1 MKAPATKLSRRQF
14 LSITASAGLLLAG
27 GLGVASRSKAQAAE
41 AFRDSRLVMGSIANL
56 TIISTDAAQARA
68 AISAAFDRM
77 QGLEAVLS
85 RFREQSQLSQ
95 LNTVGWL
102 TDAHPALVEVLTRA
116 VAYGHLTGGAFDV
129 SIEPV
134 HKLYREQALLGKLP
148 THNDVEAARQYVNYR
163 AIEIN
168 PGSVRFKQAGMAVTL
183 DGIGKGYIIDQGAAV
198 LREYGFDNVL
208 VEIGGDMNAL
218 GQPAERPW
226 QISIE
231 QPDTA
236 LAQQPLIAHLSSI
249 ALATSGDYLNSFTV
263 DHRLNHILDP
273 QSGISPLELAS
284 ASVIAPTACDA
295 DALATALIVMG
306 KARGLELA
314 EQLEDVEAL
323 VIAKKGAIH
332 QTADFPLHRA

>member
-27 GLGVASRSKAQAAE
+27 GLGVASRSKAQAADS
-41 AFRDSRLVMGSIANL
+41 FRESRLVMGSIANL
-56 TIISTDAAQARA
+56 TIISADAQQAQA
-68 AISAAFDRM
+68 AIRAAFDRM

-102 TDAHPALVEVLTRA
+102 NDAHPALVEVLTRA
-116 VAYGHLTGGAFDV
+116 VAYGRLTDGAFDV

-134 HKLYREQALLGKLP
+134 HKLYRDQVSLGKLP
-148 THNDVEAARQYVNYR
+148 TRDEVEAARQHVNYR
-163 AIEIN
+163 EIEI
-168 PGSVRFKQAGMAVTL
+168 GASSVRFKQTGMAITL

-231 QPDTA
+231 QPDSA
-236 LAQQPLIAHLSSI
+236 LAQQPLIAHLSSV
-249 ALATSGDYLNSFTV
+249 ALATSGDYLNSFTA
-263 DHRLNHILDP
+263 DHRLNHIIDP
-273 QSGISPLELAS
+273 KSGISPLELAS
-284 ASVIAPTACDA
+284 ASVVAPTAGDA

-306 KARGLELA
+306 KERGLALVD
-314 EQLEDVEAL
+314 QLENVEAL
-323 VIAKKGAIH
+323 VILKNGAIH
-332 QTADFPLHRA
+332 QTANFPLHRV